1 MIHLKAIVIYSKTGN
16 TRSVAHR
23 LVNEDSI
30 LLEVVPMVDN
40 PNLEHPELKISPD
53 IQNYEHIVLGSPVH
67 GFMLSN
73 VMKTYIK
80 QTDFSNKKVDLFVTH
95 FFPFAWMGGK
105 QTLKQMKKLIE
116 EKGGNVGLMP
126 SINWKNR
133 KREQD
138 INLLVESYKS

>member
-16 TRSVAHR
+16 TRHVANH
-23 LVNEDSI
+23 LVNEDAI
-30 LLEVVPMVDN
+30 LLEVVPMIDN
-40 PNLEHPELKISPD
+40 PNLEHPELKNIPD
-53 IQNYEHIVLGSPVH
+53 IKNYEHIIIGSPVH

-80 QTDFSNKKVDLFVTH
+80 QTDFSNKQVNLFVTH
-95 FFPFAWMGGK
+95 FFPFAWMGGN

-116 EKGGNVGLMP
+116 EKGGKVGLMT

-138 INLLVESYKS
+138 INHLVESYKS